1 MGKTIRHFV
10 GSESSKQLA
19 FIDDLHT
26 LGLNNTV
33 ELPEVSK
40 PVSASL
46 NPTNYAPMKAR
57 CGRGSKYRQKLR
69 SASHNRNLI
78 SCRGDHVY

>member
-40 PVSASL
+40 QVSASL
-46 NPTNYAPMKAR
+46 NPIEY
-57 CGRGSKYRQKLR
+57 
-69 SASHNRNLI
+69 
-78 SCRGDHVY
+78 